1 MVGVLSEN
9 QRKKLDALSE
19 EKQPELA
26 FEDAVKAGFL
36 STDQPEETFGGTTSV
51 FKSDAY
57 QKSKP
62 KSAEKKKSPE
72 SNKINEIPQPQ

>member
-19 EKQPELA
+19 ERQPELA

-51 FKSDAY
+51 FKPDAY

-72 SNKINEIPQPQ
+72 SNKIKEIPRPQ